1 MRIWKRRVFEFVM
14 VKPARIGL
22 AGLLLLA
29 LGCSSP
35 PNPSQTVTS
44 PAPISSPSPS
54 PSPVRAAAPAPAAKP
69 DRYWD
74 GLDKG
79 VGAAAF
85 AQSAQSASDWGLVSS
100 QFQVAAS
107 LLKTVPPDSPHYK
120 DAQLR
125 IGRYEQN
132 GRDAHK
138 MASGELKTP
147 PAALFDNSAPARPP
161 APAPTPAATVV
172 PPPSPAAASAAAP
185 LPSPSPAQT
194 SSPDRS
200 AEYEARKIEARRRLE
215 EARARRAAR
224 SRAKRR

>member
-1 MRIWKRRVFEFVM
+1 MTT
-14 VKPARIGL
+14 PAQTGL

-29 LGCSSP
+29 MGCSSP
-35 PNPSQTVTS
+35 PNPSQAVKS
-44 PAPISSPSPS
+44 PAPILPPSPS
-54 PSPVRAAAPAPAAKP
+54 PSPVRAAAPASTPPKP

-85 AQSAQSASDWGLVSS
+85 AQSAQSASDWSLVSS
-100 QFQVAAS
+100 QFQSAVS
-107 LLKTVPPDSPHYK
+107 LLKTVLPGSPYYK
-120 DAQLR
+120 DAQLY

-132 GRDAHK
+132 RRDAQK

-147 PAALFDNSAPARPP
+147 PATLFDNSAPARPP
-161 APAPTPAATVV
+161 KPAPVPAVTAAPAP
-172 PPPSPAAASAAAP
+172 AAAEAAAP

-194 SSPDRS
+194 SPPDRS
-200 AEYEARKIEARRRLE
+200 AENEARKIEARRRLE